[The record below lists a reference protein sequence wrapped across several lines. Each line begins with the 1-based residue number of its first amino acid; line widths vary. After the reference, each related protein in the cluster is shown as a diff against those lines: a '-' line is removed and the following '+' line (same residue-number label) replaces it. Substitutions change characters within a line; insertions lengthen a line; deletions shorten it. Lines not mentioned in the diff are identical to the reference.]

1 MVIITMYLFIYKWI
15 FRAYSNIWMKNLRKL
30 LTGSGCLLFS
40 QKFRLECLTGSEYIC
55 NLLVLS
61 YLSFIYL
68 LLYLLLLL
76 FFHFLT
82 SVCLSRAYY
91 YSHVLSNL
99 LIRLEKT
106 IRRNM
111 MWEGNM
117 KFFSNERLN
126 YFFRMFWASYILDLG
141 KTVWA
146 LRILSLKLFR
156 NFVIK

>member
-1 MVIITMYLFIYKWI
+1 M
-15 FRAYSNIWMKNLRKL
+15 
-30 LTGSGCLLFS
+30 LTGSGCWLFS

-76 FFHFLT
+76 FFSFFNLC
-82 SVCLSRAYY
+82 VCFKSLYMYIQSDSHY

-126 YFFRMFWASYILDLG
+126 YFFRMFWASYLLDLG

-146 LRILSLKLFR
+146 LQILSQKLFR